1 MQGFCLH
8 LMDNIKES
16 MCECK
21 WKWSRVQLFATPGFS
36 IHWIF
41 QARSCTESKTH
52 INQDCA
58 SLRGPFISL
67 ICQIC
72 CFSMPFSP
80 LLWTTPYILQKTCY
94 INIEEI
100 ITTLSCLR
108 MRKMSTQLS
117 TLNLL
122 RRTQSFKSVVLVYK
136 GLGCSS
142 RPTSHLYRNCF
153 ISISKRKQLSLAGIT
168 KSTFLLFFTII
179 IIELVKKFIQF

>member
-1 MQGFCLH
+1 M
-8 LMDNIKES
+8 NVSES
-16 MCECK
+16 E
-21 WKWSRVQLFATPGFS
+21 SEVVSNSATPGFS

-52 INQDCA
+52 INQDCV
-58 SLRGPFISL
+58 SLQGPFISL

-100 ITTLSCLR
+100 ITALFCLR

-117 TLNLL
+117 TLNFL
-122 RRTQSFKSVVLVYK
+122 RRTPSFKSVVWVYK
-136 GLGCSS
+136 KDLGVHLVQLLTYTEIVSS
-142 RPTSHLYRNCF
+142 GFPR
-153 ISISKRKQLSLAGIT
+153 
-168 KSTFLLFFTII
+168 
-179 IIELVKKFIQF
+179 